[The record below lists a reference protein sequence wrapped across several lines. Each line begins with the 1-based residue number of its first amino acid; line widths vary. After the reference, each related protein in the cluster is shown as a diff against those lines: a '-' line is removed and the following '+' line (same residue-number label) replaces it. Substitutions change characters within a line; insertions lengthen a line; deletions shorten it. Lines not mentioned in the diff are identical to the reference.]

1 MKSKVLAEAV
11 VKVLNEMQQD
21 GSYKK
26 LMDEFGLLPNSQAV
40 HHQRPRHVSGQPA
53 AATSFA
59 ALRLGQ
65 RVTPWAAGTG
75 SVSTNICSTRYFCA
89 AH

>member
-26 LMDEFGLLPNSQAV
+26 LMDEFGLLPNSKPFIINA
-40 HHQRPRHVSGQPA
+40 P
-53 AATSFA
+53 
-59 ALRLGQ
+59 
-65 RVTPWAAGTG
+65 GT
-75 SVSTNICSTRYFCA
+75 
-89 AH
+89 